1 VADIKELEIELGYF
15 NWEREKRNTTFF
27 SPKVVLNYGVIH
39 NLEVVGEFAV
49 EEPGHGSARLV
60 DAALSVKAVVK
71 VNAELIYR
79 LGNIGSLLGWLIALP
94 RRGE

>member
-27 SPKVVLNYGVIH
+27 SPKVVLNYG
-39 NLEVVGEFAV
+39 